1 METLLT
7 SSIMSRTTLDID
19 ATVLEQL
26 HERAAADGKSMGQVA
41 SELLAPGLAG
51 AGSAPEPSP
60 LRWISKSRGT
70 PRINLE
76 DKEALW
82 QLLDREQLEKDA
94 R

>member
-1 METLLT
+1 
-7 SSIMSRTTLDID
+7 MSRTTLDID
-19 ATVLEQL
+19 GTVLEQL
-26 HERAAADGKSMGQVA
+26 RERAAAEGKSMGQVA

-51 AGSAPEPSP
+51 AGSAPEPRP
-60 LRWISKSRGT
+60 LRWIGKSMGK

-82 QLLDREQLEKDA
+82 QSLDREQLEKDE